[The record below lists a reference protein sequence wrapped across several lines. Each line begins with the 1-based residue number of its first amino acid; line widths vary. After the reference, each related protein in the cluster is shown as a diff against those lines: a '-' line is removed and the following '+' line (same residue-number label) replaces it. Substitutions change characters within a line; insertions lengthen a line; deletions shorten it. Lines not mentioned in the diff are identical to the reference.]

1 MTTTTP
7 SDMHARINNP
17 AQNIPQTRTKI
28 TGGVKRNHRFW
39 IRTVGYWALTGII
52 AFEMVAGAMWD
63 LLGIEYVRT
72 VLTHLGY
79 PHYLS
84 LIMAAWKLPCAV
96 VLMVPRFPRL
106 KEWAYAGAVF
116 NYTGAAASHALAGDP
131 LDFSFGVLMY
141 AVITLGS
148 WALRP
153 ADRRLPKAGPT
164 SDTRLI
170 DWIVP
175 VFVVAVL
182 LVISLLT
189 LPVGPARDG
198 YRIPW

>member
-1 MTTTTP
+1 VTNTLR
-7 SDMHARINNP
+7 DMHAQINDP
-17 AQNIPQTRTKI
+17 ALDIPQIRTPL
-28 TGGVKRNHRFW
+28 TGGVERTRRWW
-39 IRTVGYWALTGII
+39 IRTVGYWALTGVI

-63 LLGIEYVRT
+63 LLRIEYVRT
-72 VLTHLGY
+72 VFIHLGY
-79 PHYLS
+79 PQYLAFI
-84 LIMAAWKLPCAV
+84 LGAWKIPCAL
-96 VLMVPRFPRL
+96 VLLAPRLPRL

-116 NYTGAAASHALAGDP
+116 NYTGAAASHALVGDP
-131 LDFSFGVLMY
+131 FDFWSGVLMY
-141 AVITLGS
+141 AVIALGS

-153 ADRRLPKAGPT
+153 ADRRVPKAAPT

-175 VFVVAVL
+175 VIGVAVL